1 MARIVARPTY
11 SLSCLVCVLLV
22 AALARG
28 ADETAD
34 TYVYDE
40 DVEYGS
46 GDGEKLHLDLAYPT
60 KGEGPFPAVVCIHGG
75 GWRGG
80 DRSMF
85 RPLVKQL
92 ADRGYV
98 AVTVQ
103 YRFAP
108 TYKFPA
114 QVEDVKC
121 AVRWLRAN
129 AEKYK
134 IDKDRFGAIG
144 GSAGGHLA
152 LMLGLMDEKDGLEGK
167 GGCQDQSSEVQC
179 VVNIFGPTDLLKK
192 FPDNIEPLLVD
203 FVGGAIA
210 DKQEEIKQASPLTYL
225 DESDG
230 AILTFHGDK
239 DDIVP
244 YNQAELLDEACQ
256 KTKVE
261 HTLVKMEGEG
271 HGWGGEKMLKT
282 TVQSMEFFDKHLKS
296 KAQESDKE

>member
-1 MARIVARPTY
+1 MIRPLSRLFG
-11 SLSCLVCVLLV
+11 SLVL
-22 AALARG
+22 AAWACTISSATRA

-40 DVEYGS
+40 DIEYGS
-46 GDGEKLHLDLAYPT
+46 GGEEKLHLDLAYPT

-108 TYKFPA
+108 THKFPA

-134 IDKDRFGAIG
+134 IDKERFGAIG

-152 LMLGLMDEKDGLEGK
+152 LMLGLMDQKDGLEGE
-167 GGCQDQSSEVQC
+167 GGSEDQSSEVQC
-179 VVNIFGPTDLLKK
+179 VVNIFGPTDLAKK

-282 TVQSMEFFDKHLKS
+282 TVQSMEFFDKHLK
-296 KAQESDKE
+296 K